1 MLNREIVQAM
11 NDAPVQDRICLVT
24 DDVPLPRLMRQG
36 HLNFV
41 VERALELGLDPIRA
55 IRYATITTAVRLRLY
70 HTCLLYTSPQVAP
83 KFLAWRDGPH
93 EAPAQ
98 PAEAPK
104 APPADPNAVREL
116 FVEYKF

>member
-41 VERALELGLDPIRA
+41 VERGHR
-55 IRYATITTAVRLRLY
+55 TG
-70 HTCLLYTSPQVAP
+70 S
-83 KFLAWRDGPH
+83 
-93 EAPAQ
+93 
-98 PAEAPK
+98 
-104 APPADPNAVREL
+104 
-116 FVEYKF
+116 